1 MGLLRISIP
10 QGQVSEIPLF
20 KGPGPRQRYIMILD
34 CAITMRGNFLIQFKT
49 KKVEFYAMSKNVRK
63 LVTYSGF
70 SFVEITENL
79 FSLDNI

>member
-1 MGLLRISIP
+1 MGLLKISIP
-10 QGQVSEIPLF
+10 RGQVSETPLF

>member
-1 MGLLRISIP
+1 MGLLKISIP

-63 LVTYSGF
+63 LETYSGF

>member
-1 MGLLRISIP
+1 MGLLKISIP
-10 QGQVSEIPLF
+10 QGQVSEMPLF
-20 KGPGPRQRYIMILD
+20 KGPGPRQRYIRILD

>member
-1 MGLLRISIP
+1 M
-10 QGQVSEIPLF
+10 
-20 KGPGPRQRYIMILD
+20 
-34 CAITMRGNFLIQFKT
+34 TMRGNFLIQFKT

>member
-1 MGLLRISIP
+1 MGLLRISTP
-10 QGQVSEIPLF
+10 QGQVSEMPLF

>member
-1 MGLLRISIP
+1 MGLLKISIP
-10 QGQVSEIPLF
+10 QGQVSEMPLF
-20 KGPGPRQRYIMILD
+20 EGPGPRQRYVMILD

>member
-1 MGLLRISIP
+1 MGLLKISIP
-10 QGQVSEIPLF
+10 QGQVSEMPLF
-20 KGPGPRQRYIMILD
+20 KGPGPRQCYIMILD

-70 SFVEITENL
+70 SFLEITENL

>member
-1 MGLLRISIP
+1 MGLLKISIP

-34 CAITMRGNFLIQFKT
+34 CAMTMRGNFLIQFKT